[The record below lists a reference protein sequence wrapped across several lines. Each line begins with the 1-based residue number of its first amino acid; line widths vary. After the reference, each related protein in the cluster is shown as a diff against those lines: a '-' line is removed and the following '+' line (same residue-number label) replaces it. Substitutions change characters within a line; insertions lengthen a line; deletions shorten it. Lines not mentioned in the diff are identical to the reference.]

1 MMGFGIDPAHFGIM
15 IIANLG
21 IGYVTPPVG
30 TCLYVAFR
38 ISKEPPDRVIKP
50 LVPHLLVMV
59 VMLAVV
65 TFVPDLTLVVP
76 RLLYRK

>member
-1 MMGFGIDPAHFGIM
+1 MMGSGIDPANFGIM

-21 IGYVTPPVG
+21 IGCVTSPVG
-30 TCLYVAFR
+30 ARLSVAFC
-38 ISKEPPDRVIKP
+38 ISKEPPNRVIKP

-59 VMLAVV
+59 LMLAVV

-76 RLLYRK
+76 RLFYRK